1 MGDMSSMQSKVFRS
15 LFRMFSKNWNSV
27 NNLRKSLKKGE
38 NAAPPWAIRRK
49 YMIEEKIIQDSTV
62 YTMKPQL
69 DQDNS
74 TKHIV
79 YLHGGGY
86 VHEMSPFHWVFLG
99 KLMDTLDCAITVPIY
114 PLATE
119 QRFDHIFSFVLDVY
133 EQLLHDKE
141 PENITLMGDSAGGGM
156 ALALAQLISEKGHPQ
171 PQHIIM
177 FSPFLDVTLS
187 NPEVKALEKQDPI
200 LALPGMM
207 EAGRMYAGGA
217 DPRNYL
223 ISPIYG
229 KLEGLGQ
236 ITIFVG
242 TDEILLAD
250 AQRLKKRAI
259 KQGIKI
265 NYFEYPAMFH
275 AWPIFPIPET
285 KKTINQIKAIM
296 EEPKENFS

>member
-1 MGDMSSMQSKVFRS
+1 MSSMQSKVFRS
-15 LFRMFSKNWNSV
+15 LLRVFSKNWNSV
-27 NNLRKSLKKGE
+27 NNLRKSLKGRE
-38 NAAPPWAIRRK
+38 NAAPPWTIRRK
-49 YMIEEKIIQDSTV
+49 FVIEEKVIQDSTV
-62 YTMKPQL
+62 YTMKPRLVQ
-69 DQDNS
+69 QDS

-86 VHEMSPFHWVFLG
+86 VHEMSPFHWVFLD
-99 KLMDTLDCAITVPIY
+99 KLMEDLDCTITVPIY
-114 PLATE
+114 PLATK

-133 EQLLHDKE
+133 EQLLHDIQ
-141 PENITLMGDSAGGGM
+141 PENMTLMGDSAGGGM
-156 ALALAQLISEKGHPQ
+156 ALALAQLIREKNLSQ
-171 PQHIIM
+171 PRHIIM

-187 NPEVKALEKQDPI
+187 SPEVKALEKQDPM
-200 LALPGMM
+200 LALPGMK

-229 KLEGLGQ
+229 TLEELGQ

-259 KQGIKI
+259 KQKINI

-285 KKTINQIKAIM
+285 KKTILQIKAIL
-296 EEPKENFS
+296 EESEENLS

>member
-1 MGDMSSMQSKVFRS
+1 MSSMQSKVFRS
-15 LFRMFSKNWNSV
+15 LLRMFSTNWNSV
-27 NNLRKSLKKGE
+27 NNLRKSLKVRE
-38 NAAPPWAIRRK
+38 NAAPPRAISRK
-49 YMIEEKIIQDSTV
+49 CVIEEKIIQDNTV
-62 YTMKPQL
+62 YTMKPRLAQ
-69 DQDNS
+69 QDS

-86 VHEMSPFHWVFLG
+86 VHEISPFHWVFLS
-99 KLMDTLDCAITVPIY
+99 KLMEDLDCTITVPIY
-114 PLATE
+114 PLATK

-133 EQLLHDKE
+133 EQLLHDIQ
-141 PENITLMGDSAGGGM
+141 PGNMTLMGDSAGGGM
-156 ALALAQLISEKGHPQ
+156 ALALAQLIREKELPQ

-187 NPEVKALEKQDPI
+187 NPEVKALEKQDPM
-200 LALPGMM
+200 LALPGMK

-217 DPRNYL
+217 NPRNYL

-229 KLEGLGQ
+229 TLEELGQ

-259 KQGIKI
+259 KQKIKI

-285 KKTINQIKAIM
+285 KKTIQQIKAIL
-296 EEPKENFS
+296 EESEESFS